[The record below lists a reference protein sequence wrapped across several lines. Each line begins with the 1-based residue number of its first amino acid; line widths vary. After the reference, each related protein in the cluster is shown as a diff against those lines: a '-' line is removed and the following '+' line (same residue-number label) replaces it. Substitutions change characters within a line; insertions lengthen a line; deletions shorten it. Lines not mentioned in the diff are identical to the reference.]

1 MAGTVLNEPLAELR
15 EADLQRLAQVANRLL
30 AGRPLMAAGRRPVR
44 RPGGGAEFLD
54 YRQYVAGDDLR
65 RVDWRVSLRCR
76 QPQVRRH
83 QNEAATDWFICLDR
97 SASMRL
103 PDANKWRLAVQ
114 LAAAWAYLLLHL
126 DCRVGL
132 ALFSGTVDG
141 RWPLGRGPGQYSQLL
156 QGLRAASPAV
166 AGGASVLGSCADLPD
181 SRAGVLILSDFLAED
196 GMRAGLARLRGRTVH
211 ALQVLSPVEL
221 TVPGGVRITLQ
232 DVESG
237 QRLSVRTTPAHQAL
251 ALADLA
257 RWQSALSDDCRRWG
271 IPFTVCTADIHWQA
285 LMLAHLRQ
293 LQPNHA

>member
-1 MAGTVLNEPLAELR
+1 MAGTILNEPLVELR

-30 AGRPLMAAGRRPVR
+30 AGRPLMTAGRRPVR
-44 RPGGGAEFLD
+44 RPGSGNEFLD

-83 QNEAATDWFICLDR
+83 QDEATTDWFICLDR

-103 PDANKWRLAVQ
+103 PDGNKWRLAVQ

-132 ALFSGTVDG
+132 ALFSETVDS
-141 RWPLGRGPGQYSQLL
+141 RCLLGRGPQQYGRLL

-166 AGGASVLGSCADLPD
+166 AGGASVLGSCAEMLGG
-181 SRAGVLILSDFLAED
+181 RTGVLIVSDFLAED
-196 GMRAGLARLRGRTVH
+196 GMRADLGRLRGRAIH

-221 TVPGGVRITLQ
+221 AVPDGVQITLQ

-237 QRLSVRTTPAHQAL
+237 YRLSVRTTPAQQTL
-251 ALADLA
+251 ALAELA
-257 RWQSALSDDCRRWG
+257 RWQSELSDHCRRWG
-271 IPFTVCTADIHWQA
+271 IPFTVCPTDLHWQA
-285 LMLAHLRQ
+285 LMLAHLRR
-293 LQPNHA
+293 LQPNHV

>member
-1 MAGTVLNEPLAELR
+1 MNEPLAELR

-30 AGRPLMAAGRRPVR
+30 AGRPLMTAGRRPVR
-44 RPGGGAEFLD
+44 RPGGGNEFLD

-83 QNEAATDWFICLDR
+83 QDEATTDWLICLDR

-103 PDANKWRLAVQ
+103 PDGNKWRLAVQ
-114 LAAAWAYLLLHL
+114 LAAAWAYLLLYL

-132 ALFSGTVDG
+132 VLFSGTVDG
-141 RWPLGRGPGQYSQLL
+141 RWPLGRGPRQYGRLL
-156 QGLRAASPAV
+156 QALRAASPMV
-166 AGGASVLGSCADLPD
+166 AGGASVLGSCADLPGG
-181 SRAGVLILSDFLAED
+181 RTGVLIVSDFLAEE
-196 GMRAGLARLRGRTVH
+196 GMRADLARLRGRAVH

-221 TVPGGVRITLQ
+221 TVPDGVRVTLQ

-237 QRLSVRTTPAHQAL
+237 RRLSVWTTPAQQAL
-251 ALADLA
+251 ALAELT
-257 RWQSALSDDCRRWG
+257 RWQGALSDACRQWD
-271 IPFTVCTADIHWQA
+271 IPFTVCATDRHWQA

-293 LQPNHA
+293 LSPNHG